1 MVEKKRGEIMKRKAL
16 DKGMAAGAVTL
27 FFAAVRPDSVPAMWV
42 TVLLALALYEAML
55 YGIKVGRRQACKE
68 RKRHYLTATRI
79 DMRRVEAQV
88 FNPLREVS

>member
-1 MVEKKRGEIMKRKAL
+1 MKRRVI
-16 DKGMAAGAVTL
+16 DKGIAGGAVTL
-27 FFAAVRPDSVPAMWV
+27 FFAAVRPNSVPAMWI

-55 YGIKVGRRQACKE
+55 YAVRIGRRQARQE

-79 DMRRVEAQV
+79 DMERVADQV